1 MWVFF
6 FYGIFIEKPFSMKI
20 IVTEAQLNVIKE
32 HLEANLDEA
41 QAKYPKSVIDKLG
54 VILDDLVVNIEVGT
68 VIEFT
73 TVRNSK
79 FKIKCTTITNYLYTF
94 SVIEDATNV
103 FGGVKKLQIILVDG
117 NSDQELY
124 EKNAKVIT
132 FKDSSFGLKFK
143 GMKDFVYGLK
153 SFVFFQPPTPQPSV
167 SASTSGATTGSTSDV
182 TSGST
187 TGTTTG
193 STNGLQITGE
203 EVFRLITQNKELRD
217 AFYSKP
223 SFWESLKAE
232 FNGTKSPGHGILT
245 AMGILNK
252 YFDRKDSE
260 SLGANFIV
268 GRTVFLTF
276 HTRYEIDKKVVF
288 EPNKTYKTIVD
299 RKILAEPFK
308 LRFKVDNETYVI
320 FEIFERIEQAQNG
333 FLVKG
338 ILYYKNQKI
347 NELKTTVEIDPK
359 TSNGY
364 LSNY

>member
-1 MWVFF
+1 
-6 FYGIFIEKPFSMKI
+6 
-20 IVTEAQLNVIKE
+20 
-32 HLEANLDEA
+32 
-41 QAKYPKSVIDKLG
+41 
-54 VILDDLVVNIEVGT
+54 
-68 VIEFT
+68 
-73 TVRNSK
+73 
-79 FKIKCTTITNYLYTF
+79 
-94 SVIEDATNV
+94 
-103 FGGVKKLQIILVDG
+103 
-117 NSDQELY
+117 
-124 EKNAKVIT
+124 
-132 FKDSSFGLKFK
+132 
-143 GMKDFVYGLK
+143 
-153 SFVFFQPPTPQPSV
+153 
-167 SASTSGATTGSTSDV
+167 
-182 TSGST
+182 
-187 TGTTTG
+187 
-193 STNGLQITGE
+193 
-203 EVFRLITQNKELRD
+203 
-217 AFYSKP
+217 
-223 SFWESLKAE
+223 
-232 FNGTKSPGHGILT
+232 
-245 AMGILNK
+245 MGILNK

-347 NELKTTVEIDPK
+347 NELKTIVEIDPK